1 MEERLASTGVPG
13 LDEVLRGG
21 LPRDYIY
28 LVQGDPGAGKTTLS
42 LQFLRE
48 GAMKGERCLYLTL
61 SETRKELE
69 RVAESHGWS
78 LDGIEI
84 FEHLVGEEIL
94 RREQDTTL
102 FHPSEI
108 ELGKTVDALLKK
120 VEELAPHRVVLD
132 SLSEIRLLSQNALRY
147 RKQVLALKQFF
158 GNRNITTIL
167 IDDRTSDVNDVQLHS
182 VPHGVIVLE
191 RAAPVY
197 GAARRRLEVVK
208 LRGRSYRG
216 GYHDFDILRGG
227 MVVYPRLVAADH
239 DRKGG
244 EGSIPSGV
252 KGIDALMGGGLHL
265 GSSTVILG
273 PAGVGKSSLAAQYVL
288 SAAEEGMR
296 AVVFAFDESRSTL
309 LARARSLGIDL
320 DRGIEA
326 GRVVVQQ
333 VDPAE
338 LSPGEFAN
346 LVRVEVEERG
356 AKLIVIDSL
365 NGYMN
370 AMPEEGYLTLH
381 LHELLT
387 YLTEQGVASLMVV
400 AQHGLLGSSGG
411 ATIDVSYLADA
422 VILLRYFEAA
432 AKVNK
437 AISVLK
443 KRSGPHE
450 RSIREF
456 HMDDEGIH
464 VGKPLAQFRGILSG
478 VPILEPVALSG
489 RAETGGAEEI

>member
-1 MEERLASTGVPG
+1 MDERLACTGVPG

-244 EGSIPSGV
+244 EGSILSGV
-252 KGIDALMGGGLHL
+252 KDPFVRPRVFKTKEAEFSRTLCCWPGSTRDTL
-265 GSSTVILG
+265 GKVSEVLRC
-273 PAGVGKSSLAAQYVL
+273 AQ
-288 SAAEEGMR
+288 
-296 AVVFAFDESRSTL
+296 
-309 LARARSLGIDL
+309 
-320 DRGIEA
+320 
-326 GRVVVQQ
+326 
-333 VDPAE
+333 
-338 LSPGEFAN
+338 
-346 LVRVEVEERG
+346 
-356 AKLIVIDSL
+356 
-365 NGYMN
+365 
-370 AMPEEGYLTLH
+370 
-381 LHELLT
+381 
-387 YLTEQGVASLMVV
+387 
-400 AQHGLLGSSGG
+400 
-411 ATIDVSYLADA
+411 
-422 VILLRYFEAA
+422 
-432 AKVNK
+432 
-437 AISVLK
+437 
-443 KRSGPHE
+443 
-450 RSIREF
+450 
-456 HMDDEGIH
+456 DDGWLFTH
-464 VGKPLAQFRGILSG
+464 A
-478 VPILEPVALSG
+478 
-489 RAETGGAEEI
+489 